1 MRKFILLIL
10 AIFAYVTRG
19 GLGMFHFFAYISRL
33 RLIKRWSLMRNTYEE
48 NTQEHSWQVAVV
60 AHALAVIK
68 NRLYGGNL
76 DENRVAVLSLYH
88 DVSETVTGDL
98 PTPVKYA
105 NGEIERVFHAL
116 EDAAVDE
123 LAEKLPEEL
132 QADFRSV
139 LLPEKTPEEELVHIA
154 DKICAYLKCAEEL
167 SCGNQ
172 EFKVAYEATARK
184 LEAYADRPEVAYF
197 MEKFVPSF
205 SLTLDELKK

>member
-1 MRKFILLIL
+1 
-10 AIFAYVTRG
+10 
-19 GLGMFHFFAYISRL
+19 MFHFFAYISRL
-33 RLIKRWSLMRNTYEE
+33 RLIKRWGLMRNTYEE

-68 NRLYGGNL
+68 NRLYGGAL
-76 DENRVAVLSLYH
+76 DENRVAVLALYH

-116 EDAAVDE
+116 EAEAVEE
-123 LAEKLPEEL
+123 LTAKLPTEL
-132 QADFRSV
+132 QGDFKQV
-139 LLPEKTPEEELVHIA
+139 LLPEKSAEEELVHIA

-167 SCGNQ
+167 NCGNR
-172 EFKVAYEATARK
+172 EFQVAFAATEEK
-184 LEAYADRPEVAYF
+184 LRPYRERPEVEYF
-197 MEKFVPSF
+197 FTNFVPSF